1 MVITHNIT
9 IDLSRM
15 NVVPVLQMVQSDQYS
30 RDIAFSLT
38 FENSPWTIPSG
49 TTAIVRYRKR
59 DGTGGSY
66 NTMPDGSTAYTIG
79 TNDVTAKLAPQV
91 LTVPGMAELSVAL
104 VNGTAELHTFPLK
117 IDVQRNPGLVA
128 TSENYFKVIGAVSAS
143 GWEPNLYLG
152 TDADG
157 NVVAVAA
164 PDGSGTGGTGMT
176 DEERAQLTQN
186 TADIAQLREEV
197 DASPVTVSEDG
208 YTDIAG
214 QRQAT
219 NITFTKNGQ
228 SVEVVLT
235 LQGAIVE
242 SGTLTLDEN
251 DMPISYT
258 SNGLDCTIQFTG
270 FEETEEG
277 TTTEEEEATA

>member
-66 NTMPDGSTAYTIG
+66 DTMPDGAKAYTIG
-79 TNDVTAKLAPQV
+79 TGKVTVKLAPQV
-91 LTVPGMAELSVAL
+91 LTVPGIAELSVAL
-104 VNGTAELHTFPLK
+104 VNGKEYLHTFPLK
-117 IDVQRNPGLVA
+117 IDVQRNPGLAA
-128 TSENYFKVIGAVSAS
+128 TSENYFKVIGAVASS
-143 GWEPNLYLG
+143 GWEPNRYLG
-152 TDADG
+152 TDENG
-157 NVVAVAA
+157 NVVAVPA
-164 PDGSGTGGTGMT
+164 SGGGGTGGGTGMT
-176 DEERAQLTQN
+176 EEERAQLTQN
-186 TADIAQLREEV
+186 TQDIAALRDEV

-219 NITFTKNGQ
+219 NIQFVRTENNIAIDITM
-228 SVEVVLT
+228 
-235 LQGAIVE
+235 QGAIAYNGNLE
-242 SGTLTLDEN
+242 LDEN
-251 DMPISYT
+251 GFPARYT
-258 SNGLDCTIQFTG
+258 ENGLEVSMGFTG
-270 FEETEEG
+270 FDDLLTTLWEG
-277 TTTEEEEATA
+277 GSY

>member
-66 NTMPDGSTAYTIG
+66 DTMPDGAKAYTIG
-79 TNDVTAKLAPQV
+79 TGKVTVKLAPQV
-91 LTVPGMAELSVAL
+91 LTVPGIAELSVEL
-104 VNGTAELHTFPLK
+104 VNGKSYLHTFPLK
-117 IDVQRNPGLVA
+117 IDVQRNPGLAA
-128 TSENYFKVIGAVSAS
+128 TSENYFKVIGAVASS
-143 GWEPNLYLG
+143 GWEPNRYLG
-152 TDADG
+152 TDENG
-157 NVVAVAA
+157 NVVAVSAS
-164 PDGSGTGGTGMT
+164 GGGGTGGAGMT
-176 DEERAQLTQN
+176 EEERAQLTQN
-186 TADIAQLREEV
+186 TQDIAALRDEV
-197 DASPVTVSEDG
+197 DASPVSVSEDG

-219 NITFTKNGQ
+219 NISFTKNGQ
-228 SVEVVLT
+228 SVEVVMT
-235 LQGAIVE
+235 LQGAVVE
-242 SGTLTLDEN
+242 SGTLALDEN

-258 SNGLDCTIQFTG
+258 SNGLDCTIQFVG
-270 FEETEEG
+270 FEETEAE
-277 TTTEEEEATA
+277 TEEEVTA